1 MPKNALISPP
11 RLRTE
16 AGEERERHATWLD
29 LWLPSLMIEL
39 PVPWYIWFKKQPV
52 SDISASHIPERFG
65 LFTIIVLGES
75 VVAAARGLTEQ
86 RWQPEAVATA
96 AFGFLVAICVWWIYF
111 RHLERAI
118 GRFRLGSGQPYIYS
132 HVPFLIGIIMMS
144 VGTVH
149 AIIESHASGLSSGTV
164 ILLLTG
170 LACGG

>member
-1 MPKNALISPP
+1 
-11 RLRTE
+11 
-16 AGEERERHATWLD
+16 
-29 LWLPSLMIEL
+29 MIEL

-111 RHLERAI
+111 DTWNVLSADS
-118 GRFRLGSGQPYIYS
+118 GSAQDSPTYTATS
-132 HVPFLIGIIMMS
+132 
-144 VGTVH
+144 
-149 AIIESHASGLSSGTV
+149 LS
-164 ILLLTG
+164 
-170 LACGG
+170 